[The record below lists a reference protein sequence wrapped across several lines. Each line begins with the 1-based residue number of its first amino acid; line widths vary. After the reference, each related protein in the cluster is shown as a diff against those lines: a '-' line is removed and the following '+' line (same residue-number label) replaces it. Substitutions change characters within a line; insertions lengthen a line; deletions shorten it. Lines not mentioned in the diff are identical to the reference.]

1 MDSNKLINLKNKI
14 ESLDKTH
21 HNKILNIFIKNN
33 IKFSENRNGSFINM
47 NNLDE
52 KTLLEIDVVLGYI
65 NDQEK
70 NLQEFENIKNELN
83 NDYFSN
89 KKNTLIKDNKEISN
103 YKYT

>member
-1 MDSNKLINLKNKI
+1 
-14 ESLDKTH
+14 
-21 HNKILNIFIKNN
+21 
-33 IKFSENRNGSFINM
+33 SENRNGSFINM

-52 KTLLEIDVVLGYI
+52 KTLLEIDVVLSYI